1 MRKQIE
7 EVIEIIK
14 KQPID
19 GCISG
24 SCLLGD
30 FEGSDVDVF
39 VYDPK
44 SYDYLIHAFFH
55 NKMFLL
61 LDPVEKFKW
70 KKHTEPNKSTKIYNK
85 KGINSIKF
93 TYNTC
98 LDVNVIL
105 KTNADNIFSVLSS
118 FDMDII
124 AKGID
129 IKTGLELDLTYGS
142 AISKVAGWNK
152 WNNNYYSDEIWTT
165 SKVLRQLER
174 CFKYHKRGFNTDAVV
189 LKYLEL
195 MENISNYESI
205 FDKIEYNEHLTVIKS
220 SIESM
225 KKLCKMWLDTH
236 EIEDEDLE
244 LLKTIYKN
252 L

>member
-1 MRKQIE
+1 MEEQIK
-7 EVIEIIK
+7 EVIELIK
-14 KQPID
+14 KMPVD

-24 SCLLGD
+24 SCLLEY
-30 FEGSDVDVF
+30 FEGSDIDVF
-39 VYDPK
+39 VYDHK
-44 SYDYLIHAFFH
+44 SFDYLIHAFYH

-61 LDPVEKFKW
+61 LDPLEDWKW
-70 KKHTEPNKSTKIYNK
+70 HEHTAPNKSKKLYDK

-98 LDVNVIL
+98 IDVNVIL

-142 AISKVAGWNK
+142 TVTKIAGWNK
-152 WNNNYYSDEIWTT
+152 WNGKYYTEKIWEI
-165 SKVLRQLER
+165 SQVLRQLER
-174 CFKYHKRGFNTDAVV
+174 CFKYHKRGYNTDNVV
-189 LKYLEL
+189 LKYIEL
-195 MENISNYESI
+195 MDRIVKYESI
-205 FDKIEYNEHLTVIKS
+205 FSKVEFNEKLEFIKTNV
-220 SIESM
+220 ELM
-225 KKLCKMWLDTH
+225 KKLCEVWLSNH
-236 EIEDEDLE
+236 EIDEEELE
-244 LLKTIYKN
+244 LLRTAYKN